1 MMYGVMTLYEVSLLY
16 YQKLYIYVP
25 VHVFHVSI
33 RMYTYVHIS
42 PNILYVHMYVYK
54 CIGI

>member
-1 MMYGVMTLYEVSLLY
+1 MYGVMTLYEVSLLY

-33 RMYTYVHIS
+33 RMYTFVHIS

>member
-1 MMYGVMTLYEVSLLY
+1 MYGVMTLYEVSLLY

-33 RMYTYVHIS
+33 RMYIYVHIS